1 MAHEGC
7 RIAVIGAGFSGV
19 MTAIHLLWRCE
30 PGERVYLVERGG
42 RVGPGLA
49 YSTSNRHH
57 LVNVRA
63 ENMSAF
69 ADEPDHFVRWLERL
83 EPERRTDAAELTI
96 AGTFARRSVFG
107 DYVQELL
114 REAIARQD
122 GADNLYLVAD
132 EAVAIRPSNGNF
144 LLETANGRSHRVDA
158 AVLALGNIVETKDEL
173 PGYVANPWS
182 EAATAPLD
190 PDRPVV
196 MLGTGLTM
204 VDVCLTLVEQGFAGP
219 IHAISRRGLLPLGH
233 APSAPWDDLRLHGG
247 SRRSVLALFRA
258 VRGEVRRAGGH
269 AVGWRAVIDAVR
281 PHVQTLWSEL
291 SPADKARFVR
301 HVRPWW
307 DIHRHRMAPPV
318 AATIAALRSS
328 GTLQTHAGRI
338 TTIDPT
344 DAGLRLRWRP
354 KGETLE
360 QQLVAQRVIDCAGAT
375 GDHCRSADPLVGQLL
390 RDGLAR
396 SAPLGLG
403 VDCTTYGALV
413 GAQGQPAPHLFAV
426 GPVTRGA
433 LWEIIAVPEISAQAE
448 QVAERVL
455 AAARSRFAAAA

>member
-1 MAHEGC
+1 MAREGC

-42 RVGPGLA
+42 RIGPGLA
-49 YSTSNRHH
+49 YGTDNRHH
-57 LVNVRA
+57 LVNIRA

-83 EPERRTDAAELTI
+83 DPSQRADSVERTI
-96 AGTFARRSVFG
+96 AGTFARRAVFG
-107 DYVQELL
+107 AYVQELL

-132 EAVAIRPSNGNF
+132 EATAIRPSNGSF
-144 LLETANGRSHRVDA
+144 VMETANGRSHRVDA
-158 AVLALGNIVETKDEL
+158 AVLALGNIVEAKDEV

-182 EAATAPLD
+182 EAATAPLE
-190 PDRPVV
+190 PSRPVV
-196 MLGTGLTM
+196 VLGTGLTM
-204 VDVCLTLVEQGFAGP
+204 VDVCLSLVEQGFTGP

-233 APSAPWDDLRLHGG
+233 APSTPWDDLRLRARD
-247 SRRSVLALFRA
+247 RRSLLTLYRA
-258 VRGEVRRAGGH
+258 VRREVRRAGGQ

-281 PHVQTLWSEL
+281 PHVQTLWAEL
-291 SPADKARFVR
+291 APADKARFVR

-318 AATIAALRSS
+318 AATIATLRAS
-328 GTLQTHAGRI
+328 GMLQTHAGRI
-338 TTIDPT
+338 SSIGVADG
-344 DAGLRLRWRP
+344 GLRVRWRP
-354 KGETLE
+354 KGEAVE
-360 QQLVAQRVIDCAGAT
+360 QQLLAQRVIDCTGAT
-375 GDHCRSADPLVGQLL
+375 GDHCRSGDPLVDQLL
-390 RDGLAR
+390 ADGLAR
-396 SAPLGLG
+396 PAPLGLG

-413 GAQGQPAPHLFAV
+413 GVQGQPAPHLFAV

-433 LWEIIAVPEISAQAE
+433 LWEIIAVPEIRAQAE
-448 QVAERVL
+448 QVAEHAL
-455 AAARSRFAAAA
+455 AAARSRFVAAA